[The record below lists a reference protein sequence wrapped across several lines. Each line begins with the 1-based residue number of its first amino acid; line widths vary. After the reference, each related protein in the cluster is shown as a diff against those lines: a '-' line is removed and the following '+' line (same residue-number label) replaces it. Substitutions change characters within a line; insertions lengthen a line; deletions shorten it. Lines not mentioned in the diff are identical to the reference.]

1 MRIEKCAL
9 GKNLMYAKIS
19 LNDRDFAAA
28 VNILNEGL
36 RLLRQEGSDLR
47 SRVGISRCL
56 SQWRLPLGESIK
68 QESHQL

>member
-1 MRIEKCAL
+1 
-9 GKNLMYAKIS
+9 MYAKIS

-47 SRVGISRCL
+47 SRGGNIPMSKPVETSAG
-56 SQWRLPLGESIK
+56 GGVD
-68 QESHQL
+68 